1 MPVSFVFRSCYDQF
15 MLRMRFIHA
24 SVHAFMICY
33 AFGFLLVMILEKCFG
48 AYFDVVNTSH
58 AFGIFLDNKLL
69 IVRLKKI
76 RTGFLFLRFGTDN
89 LPMLSSLN

>member
-1 MPVSFVFRSCYDQF
+1 MPVSFLFRSCYDQF

-58 AFGIFLDNKLL
+58 AFGIF
-69 IVRLKKI
+69 
-76 RTGFLFLRFGTDN
+76 FGQ
-89 LPMLSSLN
+89 